1 MEQEVALEVRQAERG
16 HEKMELG
23 NSELAVIMK

>member
-1 MEQEVALEVRQAERG
+1 MEQEVALEVRQAERE

-23 NSELAVIMK
+23 NLELVVIMK